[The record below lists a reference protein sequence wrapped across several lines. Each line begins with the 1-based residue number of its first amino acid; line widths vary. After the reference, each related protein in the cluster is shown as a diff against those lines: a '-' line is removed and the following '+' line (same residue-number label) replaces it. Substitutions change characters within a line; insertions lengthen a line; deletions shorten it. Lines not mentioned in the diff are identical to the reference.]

1 MAMRFAAALWVC
13 QDWGDIAPEKGTR
26 QQMNQLN
33 HPAIS
38 LYDNAMLII
47 AMESSATLAAAAG
60 EASTAAKWRTTVRGK
75 RLLWELVYTE
85 NAIILPRQARDK
97 LRKR

>member
-1 MAMRFAAALWVC
+1 MSVLAVC
-13 QDWGDIAPEKGTR
+13 INSLRHIDGHAVRGAVGLSQDWGDIAPEKGTH

-47 AMESSATLAAAAG
+47 AMESFATLAAAAG
-60 EASTAAKWRTTVRGK
+60 EASTAAKWRTTVRETPF
-75 RLLWELVYTE
+75 LSHV
-85 NAIILPRQARDK
+85 
-97 LRKR
+97 